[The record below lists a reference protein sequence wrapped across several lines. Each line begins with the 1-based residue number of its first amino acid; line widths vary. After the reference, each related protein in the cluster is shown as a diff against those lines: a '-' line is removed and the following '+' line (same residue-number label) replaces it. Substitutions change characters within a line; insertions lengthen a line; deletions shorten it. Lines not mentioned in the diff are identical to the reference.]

1 MMFKSRLSTCL
12 WFDGQAL
19 EAATFYNS
27 VFDNSKVLSVAE
39 IPTGPAEGNH
49 VVEFELEGHKFTAF
63 DAGPMFKFTPA
74 ISFVISCDSQEEI
87 DHFWESLSDGG
98 EKQQCG
104 WVKDKFG
111 ISWQVL
117 PAQLSEL
124 MEKDSENVMKALLQ
138 MQKLDLSKLRQAAGL

>member
-1 MMFKSRLSTCL
+1 MMFKSRLSTSL
-12 WFDGQAL
+12 WFDGRAL
-19 EAATFYNS
+19 EAANFYDS
-27 VFDNSKVLSVAE
+27 VFENSKVLSVAE

-74 ISFVISCDSQEEI
+74 ISFVISCDSQDEI
-87 DHFWESLSDGG
+87 DHFWDSLSEDG

-104 WVKDKFG
+104 WVTDKFG
-111 ISWQVL
+111 ISWQVV

-124 MEKDSENVMKALLQ
+124 MGKDSKKVMDALLQ
-138 MQKLDLSKLRQAAGL
+138 MRKLDIARLREAAGL

>member
-1 MMFKSRLSTCL
+1 MMINSRLSTSL
-12 WFDGQAL
+12 WFDGRAL
-19 EAATFYNS
+19 EAANFYDS
-27 VFDNSKVLSVAE
+27 VFKNSKVLSVAE

-74 ISFVISCDSQEEI
+74 ISFVISCDSQDEI
-87 DHFWESLSDGG
+87 DHFWDSLSEDG

-104 WVKDKFG
+104 WVTDKFG
-111 ISWQVL
+111 ISWQVV

-124 MEKDSENVMKALLQ
+124 MEKDSIKVMDALLQ
-138 MQKLDLSKLRQAAGL
+138 MQKPDIAKLRQAAGL

>member
-12 WFDGQAL
+12 WFDGRAL
-19 EAATFYNS
+19 EAANFYNS

-138 MQKLDLSKLRQAAGL
+138 MKKLDLSKLRQAAGL